1 MFKRHEQPFDQ
12 KDMGLDPN
20 HIKKI
25 FNLTKVRKNHIKIL
39 LRNQTDP
46 EVA

>member
-20 HIKKI
+20 HIKN
-25 FNLTKVRKNHIKIL
+25 FNLTKVRKHHIKIP

>member
-1 MFKRHEQPFDQ
+1 MFKRHEQPFDK
-12 KDMGLDPN
+12 KDMGLDTN

-25 FNLTKVRKNHIKIL
+25 FNLTKVRKNHIKFP

-46 EVA
+46 EAA